1 MTELGRARRE
11 SIWLPAVKHRPR
23 CVRSVC
29 LDLESQNFP
38 LPALL
43 LCQQV
48 HTCIIIWQVN
58 PSVLIGS
65 YSVRILPYLCMQ
77 I

>member
-29 LDLESQNFP
+29 LDLESNIFP
-38 LPALL
+38 FQPS
-43 LCQQV
+43 
-48 HTCIIIWQVN
+48 
-58 PSVLIGS
+58 PSVNKAHMYYYMARKSERFDWFLLGPHFTIF
-65 YSVRILPYLCMQ
+65 V
-77 I
+77 